1 MSLLLVS
8 KHWKKTQAT
17 DSNLWPGHVLSSYTT
32 RLHET
37 RGCLH
42 AGTLT
47 PVPWMLKN
55 FYHLIIRHKTIYN
68 SNFTGMISEK
78 LTDARKHIYLTAVVC
93 HHKAQ
98 PATERM
104 QHLGKPDAVGGN
116 AYYIFNISQRRSRI
130 TSKISL
136 IVLLL
141 VKLNPFQRPHE
152 YSFILFW
159 IMV

>member
-1 MSLLLVS
+1 
-8 KHWKKTQAT
+8 
-17 DSNLWPGHVLSSYTT
+17 
-32 RLHET
+32 
-37 RGCLH
+37 
-42 AGTLT
+42 
-47 PVPWMLKN
+47 
-55 FYHLIIRHKTIYN
+55 
-68 SNFTGMISEK
+68 MISEK

-152 YSFILFW
+152 YSFILF
-159 IMV
+159 